1 VCQGGKLRLG
11 LEEPLPRVGEEA
23 GPVKDSKRQNKKQE
37 KAKVTRGEALKM
49 PAKFQLRKRSQ
60 SPSPIFYGVPW

>member
-1 VCQGGKLRLG
+1 M
-11 LEEPLPRVGEEA
+11 GEEA